1 MKLLH
6 RLICVMAI
14 SLLVTVPALAAQ
26 EIGSVSEVLGDVDIL
41 RGGKL
46 PAETAKVGAKV
57 AQGDVIR
64 TKSGG
69 KVQLNFKDDSALT
82 IAPDSRVALNEY
94 VYEPETNKREASI
107 KIFQGLVHTVVNKVI
122 KKDTPDF
129 TVETQT
135 AVIGVRGTDYF
146 TLVGPAISD
155 IYNNS
160 GTTEIRN
167 VFAEIPGKV
176 TLRGREYT
184 KVSKNLPPT
193 LPLPLT
199 QDDINWIRGQM
210 TPKMVAKSTG
220 SGSTNPQQLMS
231 NVAGG
236 AVRTSN
242 VSTPTPTVVTPTQ
255 TNVIQNLQSAVYV
268 PPQPVPLAALS
279 PQPVPARFALPTP
292 FNISVLWGSIGGGD
306 LDLDLYVTTVPN
318 GTTVYYGSPGS
329 PTTFYLTG
337 DSVVNNGGEVV
348 VVNNWTPGQTYYAY
362 VKNFTNPTNT
372 GGEFSGATMQFSK
385 GGTPVTA
392 TTSAGGTYYKVDGA
406 TPIGSS
412 LSPPTP
418 TTTNQGSQWQ
428 VASINPSTGTI
439 TPLNQLVGYDAPLP
453 TTAAA
458 TVPATNAPAL
468 VSPTMMNSTAA
479 TATSRATTVMP
490 AAASATRPATTV
502 MPAAASATR
511 PATTMMPATTA
522 VAPVKTTA
530 IPTATTMA
538 PTPSAAAT
546 VVR

>member
-1 MKLLH
+1 
-6 RLICVMAI
+6 
-14 SLLVTVPALAAQ
+14 
-26 EIGSVSEVLGDVDIL
+26 
-41 RGGKL
+41 
-46 PAETAKVGAKV
+46 
-57 AQGDVIR
+57 
-64 TKSGG
+64 
-69 KVQLNFKDDSALT
+69 
-82 IAPDSRVALNEY
+82 VALNEY

-146 TLVGPAISD
+146 TLVGPAVSD

-210 TPKMVAKSTG
+210 IPKMVAKATG

-236 AVRTSN
+236 AIRTSN

-268 PPQPVPLAALS
+268 PPQPVPLAPLS
-279 PQPVPARFALPTP
+279 PQPVPSNFALPTP
-292 FNISVLWGSIGGGD
+292 FNIAVLWGSGAT
-306 LDLDLYVTTVPN
+306 DLDLYVTANPS
-318 GTTVYYGSPGS
+318 GTTAWYGANPQ
-329 PTTFYLTG
+329 PTNFYLTG

-348 VVNNWTPGQTYYAY
+348 VVKNWTPGQTYYAY
-362 VKNFTNPTNT
+362 VKNYTNPSDT
-372 GGEFSGATMQFSK
+372 GGQFSGATMQFSK
-385 GGTPVTA
+385 GGTPVSA
-392 TTSAGGTYYKVDGA
+392 TTSAGGTYYKIDGG

-439 TPLNQLVGYDAPLP
+439 TPLNKLVGYNDPLP

-458 TVPATNAPAL
+458 AVPPTNGTGTPAL
-468 VSPTMMNSTAA
+468 VSPSILNPTAA
-479 TATSRATTVMP
+479 VATSGATTVMP
-490 AAASATRPATTV
+490 AAAPATRPATTV
-502 MPAAASATR
+502 I
-511 PATTMMPATTA
+511 PATTA
-522 VAPVKTTA
+522 VTPGLAPAAPVAPVKTTA
-530 IPTATTMA
+530 ISTAATMA

-546 VVR
+546 VAR